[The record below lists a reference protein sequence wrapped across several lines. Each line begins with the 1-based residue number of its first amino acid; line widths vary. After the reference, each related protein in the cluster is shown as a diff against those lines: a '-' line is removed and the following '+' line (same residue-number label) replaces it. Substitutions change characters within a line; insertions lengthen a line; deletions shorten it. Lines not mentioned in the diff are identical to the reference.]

1 MRFLSLTLVATTL
14 ALASLNA
21 RATGILRTPEG
32 ATSTKVSCYSE
43 DFGYGMNNG
52 LNFVGSET
60 TLRIY
65 ESDFDGNSHPSY
77 YENAK
82 EQVNLRTETRTVVQ
96 ASRGYRTVTLDV
108 NLDQVDA
115 DQMNAVYHEEVDG
128 VSNGTPIRYS
138 CKVER

>member
-1 MRFLSLTLVATTL
+1 MRFLSLTLVTTTL

-21 RATGILRTPEG
+21 QATGMLRTPEG

-52 LNFVGSET
+52 LNFNGNET
-60 TLRIY
+60 ILNIY
-65 ESDFDGNSHPSY
+65 ETDSNGETHPHR

-96 ASRGYRTVTLDV
+96 VQRNYRTITLDV
-108 NLDQVDA
+108 NLDQTDA
-115 DQMNAVYHEEVDG
+115 QQMNAIYHEELDG
-128 VSNGTPIRYS
+128 APSGTPIRYS